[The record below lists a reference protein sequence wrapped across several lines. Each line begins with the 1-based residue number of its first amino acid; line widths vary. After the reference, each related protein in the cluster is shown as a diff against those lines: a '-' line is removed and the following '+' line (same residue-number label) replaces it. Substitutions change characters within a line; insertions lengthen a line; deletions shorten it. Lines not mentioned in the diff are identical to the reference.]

1 MKKTTKTLAL
11 LLVFSAVAVS
21 CQKENL
27 LSTSPAVVINDNPTI
42 YIYQYDV
49 NGIRSQITLRGETE
63 RTNFINRMMALA
75 KEGNT
80 VSFFDETKYTQLLS
94 KGTVTFSTKVKEEA
108 LQWIL
113 EKTDLG
119 YQVSVSYDEET
130 GYYNCIATL

>member
-27 LSTSPAVVINDNPTI
+27 LPTSPAVVINDNPTI

-80 VSFFDETKYTQLLS
+80 VSFFDETRYSQLLS
-94 KGTVTFSTKVKEEA
+94 KDIVTFSTKVKEEA
-108 LQWIL
+108 LQWIK

>member
-80 VSFFDETKYTQLLS
+80 VSFFDETRYSQLLS
-94 KGTVTFSTKVKEEA
+94 KDIVTFSTKVKEEA
-108 LQWIL
+108 LQWIK

-130 GYYNCIATL
+130 GYYNCIATM

>member
-80 VSFFDETKYTQLLS
+80 VSFFDETRYSQLLS
-94 KGTVTFSTKVKEEA
+94 KDIVTFSTKVKEEA
-108 LQWIL
+108 LQWIQ

>member
-49 NGIRSQITLRGETE
+49 NGIRSQIT
-63 RTNFINRMMALA
+63 
-75 KEGNT
+75 
-80 VSFFDETKYTQLLS
+80 
-94 KGTVTFSTKVKEEA
+94 
-108 LQWIL
+108 W
-113 EKTDLG
+113 
-119 YQVSVSYDEET
+119 
-130 GYYNCIATL
+130 

>member
-80 VSFFDETKYTQLLS
+80 VSFFDETRYSQLLS
-94 KGTVTFSTKVKEEA
+94 KDIVTFSTKVKEEA
-108 LQWIL
+108 LQWIQ
-113 EKTDLG
+113 EKIDLG

>member
-80 VSFFDETKYTQLLS
+80 VSFFDENRYSQLLS
-94 KGTVTFSTKVKEEA
+94 KDIVTFSTKVKEEA
-108 LQWIL
+108 LQWIK